1 MIQLVLTTI
10 ILRGDI
16 MRFNFSGK
24 QDVYIE
30 VAEKYREYIKLGLI
44 KNGDKLPS
52 IRMAASELG
61 INPNTMARAYTLLED
76 EGYISSIPKKGIYV
90 TYADTQNTVSEQKN
104 ITLPCIEA
112 IEKLKNEGYSKE
124 QILNAIEEVYHD

>member
-1 MIQLVLTTI
+1 
-10 ILRGDI
+10 

-52 IRMAASELG
+52 IRTAASELG
-61 INPNTMARAYTLLED
+61 INPNTMARAYALLED

-90 TYADTQNTVSEQKN
+90 TYAEEQNKKEDTNKN
-104 ITLPCIEA
+104 ENVLLPCNDVIE
-112 IEKLKNEGYSKE
+112 ELKSKGYSKE
-124 QILNAIEEVYHD
+124 QILKAIEEVYHDQH

>member
-1 MIQLVLTTI
+1 
-10 ILRGDI
+10 

-52 IRMAASELG
+52 IRTAASELG

-90 TYADTQNTVSEQKN
+90 TYAEEQNKKEDTNKN
-104 ITLPCIEA
+104 ENVLLPCNDA
-112 IEKLKNEGYSKE
+112 IEELKSKGYSKE
-124 QILNAIEEVYHD
+124 QILKAIEEVYHDQH

>member
-1 MIQLVLTTI
+1 
-10 ILRGDI
+10 

-61 INPNTMARAYTLLED
+61 INPNTMARAYALLED

-90 TYADTQNTVSEQKN
+90 TFSDAIEQKP
-104 ITLPCIEA
+104 TTEQEKTDDPAAKA
-112 IEKLKNEGYSKE
+112 IKALFDQGYSKE
-124 QILNAIEEVYHD
+124 QLLKAIEEVYYDQH

>member
-1 MIQLVLTTI
+1 
-10 ILRGDI
+10 

-61 INPNTMARAYTLLED
+61 INPNTMARAYALLED

-90 TYADTQNTVSEQKN
+90 TYAEEQNKKDDTN
-104 ITLPCIEA
+104 
-112 IEKLKNEGYSKE
+112 KNENVLSPCNDVIEELKSKGYSKE
-124 QILNAIEEVYHD
+124 QILKAIEEVYYDQH

>member
-1 MIQLVLTTI
+1 
-10 ILRGDI
+10 

-61 INPNTMARAYTLLED
+61 INPNTMARAYALLED
-76 EGYISSIPKKGIYV
+76 DGYISSIPKKGIYV
-90 TYADTQNTVSEQKN
+90 TYSETQNKKEDTN
-104 ITLPCIEA
+104 
-112 IEKLKNEGYSKE
+112 KNENVLSPCNNVIEELKSKGYSKE
-124 QILNAIEEVYHD
+124 QILKAIEEVYHDQH

>member
-1 MIQLVLTTI
+1 
-10 ILRGDI
+10 

-61 INPNTMARAYTLLED
+61 INPNTMARAYALLED

-90 TYADTQNTVSEQKN
+90 TYAEEQNKKDDTNKN
-104 ITLPCIEA
+104 ENVLLPCNDVIE
-112 IEKLKNEGYSKE
+112 ELKSKGYSKE
-124 QILNAIEEVYHD
+124 QILKAIEEVYYDQH

>member
-1 MIQLVLTTI
+1 
-10 ILRGDI
+10 

-61 INPNTMARAYTLLED
+61 INPNTMARAYALLED

-90 TYADTQNTVSEQKN
+90 TYAEEQNKIEDTNKN
-104 ITLPCIEA
+104 ENILLPCNDVIE
-112 IEKLKNEGYSKE
+112 ELKSKGYSKE
-124 QILNAIEEVYHD
+124 QILKAIEEVYHDQH

>member
-1 MIQLVLTTI
+1 
-10 ILRGDI
+10 

-61 INPNTMARAYTLLED
+61 INPNTMARAYALLED

-90 TYADTQNTVSEQKN
+90 TYAEEQNKKEDTNKN
-104 ITLPCIEA
+104 ENVLLPCNDVIE
-112 IEKLKNEGYSKE
+112 ELKSKGYSKE
-124 QILNAIEEVYHD
+124 QILKAIEEVYHDQH